1 MANATTATTT
11 ATTAVFTAVVSRDFK
26 RVTAPLANATFVAF
40 RNPDGVYSDGVVWE
54 REGDHWSCVAWDGES
69 YGPSDCDDMELE
81 LVTAVADGVGNFFF
95 GSNCSRQEFFEYVF
109 GHAPESDGAFG
120 DDYDYPAHMEAPA
133 SMFARDNWHYYA
145 FTLDPEQVEAQERE
159 LREALDQLNETVH
172 EEMYGSSY
180 KL

>member
-1 MANATTATTT
+1 MAKVSTSTVSS
-11 ATTAVFTAVVSRDFK
+11 TAVFTGVVSGDFK

-40 RNPDGVYSDGVVWE
+40 RDPEGVNPDGVVWE
-54 REGDHWSCVAWDGES
+54 REGDHWTCVAWDGDS

-81 LVTAVADGVGNFFF
+81 LVTAVADGGGEFFF
-95 GSNCSRQEFFEYVF
+95 GSNCSRAEFFEYVF

-133 SMFARDNWHYYA
+133 SMFARDNWHFYD
-145 FTLDPEQVEAQERE
+145 FTLDPEKVEEQERE
-159 LREALDQLNETVH
+159 LRDELDKLNEHVH

-180 KL
+180 RV